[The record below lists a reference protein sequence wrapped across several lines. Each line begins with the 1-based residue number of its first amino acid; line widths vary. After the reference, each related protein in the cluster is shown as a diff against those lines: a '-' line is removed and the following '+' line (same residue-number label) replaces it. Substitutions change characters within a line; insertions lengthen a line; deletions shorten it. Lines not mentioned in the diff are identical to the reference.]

1 MLILRTRVITA
12 VVGLAIF
19 IPLILIGHL
28 PLALAAIV
36 LGIIAMSEIL
46 IMKKMFLTSFAAIMS
61 YIGVAIITMPQNWLS
76 WLPSHFNRLTTF
88 YVIVILILLHTVIH
102 KGRFSFDDAGVLVLG
117 MLYIGMGFN
126 AFVQARAVN
135 FATLLY
141 GMLIVWLTDS
151 GAYIFGRQFG
161 KHKLAPKVSPHKT
174 IEGSVLGTVFA
185 TIVLAIY
192 LVFFHVGYD
201 NCALMLVA
209 TFILSIFGQFGDL
222 IESALKRY
230 YGVKDSGK
238 ILPGHGGIL
247 DRFDSMLMVMPALYL
262 LGII

>member
-1 MLILRTRVITA
+1 MLILRTRVTTA

-201 NCALMLVA
+201 NYALMLVA

>member
-1 MLILRTRVITA
+1 MLILKTRVITA
-12 VVGLAIF
+12 IVALAIF

-28 PLALAAIV
+28 PLTIAAIALAIV
-36 LGIIAMSEIL
+36 AMSEIL

-61 YIGVAIITMPQNWLS
+61 YLGVAIITVPQS
-76 WLPSHFNRLTTF
+76 WLAWLPDHFNRLTTF
-88 YVIVILILLHTVIH
+88 YLVVILILLHTVVH
-102 KGRFSFDDAGVLVLG
+102 KGRFSFDDAGVLILG

-126 AFVQARAVN
+126 AFIQARAVG
-135 FATLLY
+135 FTALLY

-161 KHKLAPKVSPHKT
+161 KHKLAPKVSPNKT
-174 IEGSVLGTVFA
+174 IEGSVLGTIFA
-185 TIVLAIY
+185 TMILAIY
-192 LVFFHVGYD
+192 LLFFHVGYD
-201 NCALMLVA
+201 NYFMMVLA
-209 TFILSIFGQFGDL
+209 TLLLSIFGQFGDL

-230 YGVKDSGK
+230 YGVKDSGR

-262 LGII
+262 LGIV